1 MNDRGRLS
9 VRGPNDPIAMSA
21 RPDSGDSGE
30 RVGAPRPSQDTRLET
45 NQTPEPSSTKVESPG
60 DVTNRLLIDERGQ
73 AENIGAVILGIGIAV
88 VIGFVVLFIANEVMM
103 MTNVS
108 EGDPLYPAY
117 EALQEATNNTFELFG
132 LLFLV
137 VVLSIAIVYLW
148 RAQGNR

>member
-1 MNDRGRLS
+1 
-9 VRGPNDPIAMSA
+9 MSA
-21 RPDSGDSGE
+21 
-30 RVGAPRPSQDTRLET
+30 ATDTANET
-45 NQTPEPSSTKVESPG
+45 NDSNTSLAR
-60 DVTNRLLIDERGQ
+60 DNRGQ
-73 AENIGAVILGIGIAV
+73 ADNIGAVILGIGIAV
-88 VIGFVVLFIANEVMM
+88 VIGFVVLFIANEVMT

-117 EALQEATNNTFELFG
+117 ESLQEATNNTFELFG

>member
-1 MNDRGRLS
+1 MSVATDTTDSDTENLS
-9 VRGPNDPIAMSA
+9 
-21 RPDSGDSGE
+21 
-30 RVGAPRPSQDTRLET
+30 RVGS
-45 NQTPEPSSTKVESPG
+45 
-60 DVTNRLLIDERGQ
+60 DERGQ
-73 AENIGAVILGIGIAV
+73 ADNIGSVILGIGIAV
-88 VIGFVVLFIANEVMM
+88 VIGFVVLYIANEVMT

-117 EALQEATNNTFELFG
+117 ESLQQATNNTFELFG